1 MKKKILALVLCIAM
15 LAIAIVGGTM
25 AYFTDTHAQ
34 TNTFVAGNVDIS
46 LDEAKV
52 KLDNDAESD
61 TFGDLIADGTTRT
74 TDTQEYHLFPGMNVT
89 KDPTITVDEGSE
101 DAYVAAIITV
111 TFDKETVTA
120 DLLKEI
126 GLRNPS
132 WPMLNVEAFLRG
144 DYIGQV
150 DEKEDYP
157 LQSTAGKVYGND
169 KYSVFQLGDEGTLT
183 YTIYMFFEG
192 PQAAGTVITPFN
204 QMVIPETWD
213 NAEMVAVNG
222 MEIDVAAYATQ
233 TNGFANCY
241 TAMTTAFPAAF
252 NFS

>member
-1 MKKKILALVLCIAM
+1 MKKKILALVLCVAM

-34 TNTFVAGNVDIS
+34 TNTFVAGNVGIS

-52 KLDNDAESD
+52 KLDEDPESD

-74 TDTQEYHLFPGMNVT
+74 TEAQEYHLYPGMTVT
-89 KDPTITVDEGSE
+89 KDPTITVDKGSE

-111 TFDKETVTA
+111 TFDKETVTT

-126 GLRNPS
+126 GLRNPN

-150 DEKEDYP
+150 EEKEDYP
-157 LQSTAGKVYGND
+157 LQSNAGKVYGND
-169 KYSVFQLGDEGTLT
+169 KYSVFQLGNEDTLT

-192 PQAAGTVITPFN
+192 AQAAETAITPFN
-204 QMVIPETWD
+204 QMVIPATWD

-222 MEIDVAAYATQ
+222 MKINVAAYATQ
-233 TNGFANCY
+233 TNGFADCY
-241 TAMTTAFPAAF
+241 TAMTTAFPEAF
-252 NFS
+252 DFT